1 MKIQPANPTFSLRAK
16 LVLSYLAVALAA
28 IIALAIVVSFA
39 VQNYFEYTQREALLG
54 QATNEEEY
62 IESVYNAVGGW
73 ANFPAL
79 NSRTPD
85 PILLIIDPVN
95 GSIQCTQ
102 PTFIKNDYCGTPSA
116 NDPVLKNDPA
126 LKQALSQAQ
135 QGQEIFGNFQA
146 TTNENTTFNGQY
158 VAMPLY
164 SDDQSNSLSFSSG
177 NGNSSA
183 SSNNSS
189 GQIIG
194 SMLWAQPVVY
204 QKGFSPNDFLA
215 NVNKAILIT
224 GFVIALFVFIFSL
237 ILARSLTRPLA
248 SLTNAAEQM
257 KLGNYSKRAE
267 PLKSRDELGR
277 LALTFNS
284 MADTIESDVNEL
296 RKQEQLRRDL
306 LANMAHDLAT
316 PLTAIQGF
324 SEALAD
330 NVIADPE
337 ARQETAQL
345 IGREVQ
351 RMRRLVADMQQMTS
365 LESGRTPLDLAPLD
379 LHELVDETLAVI
391 KPECDQAG
399 ITLNNDI
406 LAGTSLV
413 MADSDRVTQVLLN
426 LLDNARRHTS
436 AGGKLTVG
444 AKPEGNMLSVW
455 VSDTGTGID
464 PAALPY
470 IFERFYKADRSRTG
484 SSSGSG
490 LGLSIVKAI
499 ITTHGGTISA
509 ESTLGEGT
517 RITFTLPLAPV
528 PKTDTIPI
536 NGGA

>member
-1 MKIQPANPTFSLRAK
+1 MKIQSTNPTFSLRAK

-39 VQNYFEYTQREALLG
+39 VQNYFEYTQREALQG
-54 QATNEEEY
+54 QAEFQAQQ
-62 IESVYNAVGGW
+62 IESIYNAVNGNWSDVQLRG
-73 ANFPAL
+73 
-79 NSRTPD
+79 NSDD
-85 PILLIIDPVN
+85 PILLIIAPLH
-95 GSIQCTQ
+95 GSILCSQ
-102 PTFIKNDYCGTPSA
+102 PVFLKHNYCGNSA
-116 NDPVLKNDPA
+116 QNVAPLSNDPD
-126 LKQALSQAQ
+126 LKQALAQAQ
-135 QGQEIFGNFQA
+135 QGQEVFGNLRA
-146 TTNENTTFNGQY
+146 TTKVNTTFNGQY
-158 VAMPLY
+158 VAIPLY
-164 SDDQSNSLSFSSG
+164 SEVQSSNFIFNSGSG
-177 NGNSSA
+177 NG
-183 SSNNSS
+183 SNTN
-189 GQIIG
+189 GVQIIG
-194 SMLWAQPVVY
+194 SMLWAQPIVY
-204 QKGFSPNDFLA
+204 QQGFSPNDFLA

-248 SLTNAAEQM
+248 SLTTAAEQM

-284 MADTIESDVNEL
+284 MADTIEADVNEL

-330 NVIADPE
+330 NVISDPE
-337 ARQETAQL
+337 SRHETAQL

-351 RMRRLVADMQQMTS
+351 RMRRLVADMQQMAS
-365 LESGRTPLDLAPLD
+365 LESGRAPLDLAPLD
-379 LHELVDETLAVI
+379 LHALADETLAVI
-391 KPECDQAG
+391 QPECDQAG
-399 ITLNNDI
+399 ITLHNDI
-406 LAGTSLV
+406 PTGTPFV
-413 MADSDRVTQVLLN
+413 HADSDRITQVLLN
-426 LLDNARRHTS
+426 LLDNARRHTGS
-436 AGGKLTVG
+436 GGKLTVG

-484 SSSGSG
+484 SNGGSG

-499 ITTHGGTISA
+499 ITAHGGTISA
-509 ESTLGEGT
+509 ASTPGEGT

-528 PKTDTIPI
+528 TNAGTTPI
-536 NGGA
+536 NEAA

>member
-1 MKIQPANPTFSLRAK
+1 MKLQSANPTFSLRAK

-39 VQNYFEYTQREALLG
+39 VQNYFEYTQREALQG
-54 QATNEEEY
+54 QAENQAEQ
-62 IESVYNAVGGW
+62 IESVYNTVGGNW
-73 ANFPAL
+73 ADFQIR
-79 NSRTPD
+79 SSTTD
-85 PILLIIDPVN
+85 PILLIIDPLH
-95 GSIQCTQ
+95 GQILCTQ
-102 PTFIKNDYCGTPSA
+102 PDFIKHDYCGSGTTG
-116 NDPVLKNDPA
+116 DPALKNDPA

-135 QGQEIFGNFQA
+135 QGQQVFGNLQA
-146 TTNENTTFNGQY
+146 TTDQNTIFKGQY
-158 VAMPLY
+158 VAMPLFL
-164 SDDQSNSLSFSSG
+164 DDQSNSLVYG
-177 NGNSSA
+177 NGNS
-183 SSNNSS
+183 NSS
-189 GQIIG
+189 RQIIG

-204 QKGFSPNDFLA
+204 PQGFSPNDFLA
-215 NVNKAILIT
+215 NVNKAILVT

-267 PLKSRDELGR
+267 PLKSHDELGR

-296 RKQEQLRRDL
+296 RKQEQLRREL

-330 NVIADPE
+330 NVISDPE
-337 ARQETAQL
+337 SRQETAQL

-365 LESGRTPLDLAPLD
+365 LESGRAPLDLAPLD
-379 LHELVDETLAVI
+379 LHALVDETLAVI
-391 KPECDQAG
+391 QPECDQAG
-399 ITLNNDI
+399 ITLQNEI
-406 LAGTSLV
+406 PSGTPLV
-413 MADSDRVTQVLLN
+413 QADSDRITQVLLN

-436 AGGKLTVG
+436 AGGKLSVG
-444 AKPEGNMLSVW
+444 AKPEGSKLAVW
-455 VSDTGTGID
+455 VSDTGSGID

-484 SSSGSG
+484 SASGSG

-499 ITTHGGTISA
+499 IMAHGGTVSA
-509 ESTLGEGT
+509 ESTPGQGT
-517 RITFTLPLAPV
+517 RVTFTLPVVAVNHADALSV
-528 PKTDTIPI
+528 NDVSHK
-536 NGGA
+536 G